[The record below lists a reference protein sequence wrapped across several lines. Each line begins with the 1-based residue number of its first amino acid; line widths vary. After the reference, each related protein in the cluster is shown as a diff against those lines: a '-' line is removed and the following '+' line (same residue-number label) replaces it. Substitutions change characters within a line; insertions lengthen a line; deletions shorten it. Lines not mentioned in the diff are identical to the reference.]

1 MKSNLPSL
9 TLSKITTT
17 DISHQQPYPSGLG
30 AAFRPDYIASGTS
43 RRTITPMSLRHWYI
57 VEGVAMRCPEQAGG
71 QCEAGMKCP
80 KCGAFIRTSIF
91 QLLTTNALVCP
102 SCHQAGMKCPKCG
115 AFIRTSIFQL
125 LTTNALVCP
134 SCHLRLN
141 IDRMKSKPAFDA
153 LRKVQAAKDNL
164 EKN

>member
-1 MKSNLPSL
+1 
-9 TLSKITTT
+9 
-17 DISHQQPYPSGLG
+17 
-30 AAFRPDYIASGTS
+30 
-43 RRTITPMSLRHWYI
+43 MSLRHWYI

-71 QCEAGMKCP
+71 QCE
-80 KCGAFIRTSIF
+80 
-91 QLLTTNALVCP
+91 
-102 SCHQAGMKCPKCG
+102 AGMKCPKCG

-164 EKN
+164 EKKSHFNR